1 MDIVFLIASTLNG
14 WFCMEN
20 ASENNWN
27 ASKAVRVSKNGRTH
41 KSVALNVFRADG
53 FQNAIMLNGVAGT
66 D

>member
-27 ASKAVRVSKNGRTH
+27 ASKAVRVSKNGCAH
-41 KSVALNVFRADG
+41 ESVALNVFRANG
-53 FQNAIMLNGVAGT
+53 LQNAIMLNGVAGAN
-66 D
+66 

>member
-1 MDIVFLIASTLNG
+1 
-14 WFCMEN
+14 MEN